1 MIVKYKRYTVFALVT
16 VLALLSLLLAAV
28 FSTWWLIASFVFVPL
43 LVLGLYDL
51 LQLRHA
57 ILRNYPIVGHL
68 RFLLETFRPEIR
80 QYVVEADQDEVPFSR
95 EQRALVYQ
103 RAKGVEDKHP
113 FGTIEHV
120 YDGGYSW
127 MTHSAVPTEVNAQDF
142 RIRVG
147 GPDCKQPYDISL
159 YNISA
164 MSFGALG
171 KQAIRALNK
180 GAKMG
185 GFAHDTG
192 EGSISRYHRE
202 MGGDLIY
209 QIASGYFGCRNDDGT
224 FAPEKFAKQAA
235 DPQVK
240 MIEIKLSQGAKPG
253 HGGMLPASKISPEI
267 AEARHIPMGI
277 DCISPAGHSAF
288 RTPIELME
296 FIGQLRELSN
306 GKPIGFKLCIGHRRE
321 FLSMCKAMIKTGI
334 KPDFIVVDGAEGG
347 TGAAPI
353 EFANRVGMP
362 MLEGLSFVQNALRG
376 AGVREDIRVGV
387 AGKIIT
393 AFDIARAMALGADFC
408 NSARGFMFAL
418 GCIQARI
425 CHTNLCPTGITTQDL
440 LRQRAL
446 DVEDK
451 SHRVMRFHRNTMHAL
466 AEIAGAAGLKD
477 PNDFRPYHFMFRKN
491 DGSFEDGN
499 VAYPYLPHG
508 FLLLEGDEELPG
520 LEGWYDRWDRA
531 SADSF
536 DPPKIA
542 LGPFVSRRRK
552 AMQQASTQHAL

>member
-1 MIVKYKRYTVFALVT
+1 MITYHRYYIFTGIT
-16 VLALLSLLLAAV
+16 VLAILSLIAAAAFSVWWLLASA
-28 FSTWWLIASFVFVPL
+28 IFVPL
-43 LVLGLYDL
+43 SVLGIYDL
-51 LQLRHA
+51 IQHRHSL
-57 ILRNYPIVGHL
+57 LRNYPVTGHI

-95 EQRALVYQ
+95 AQRALVYQ

-127 MTHSAVPTEVNAQDF
+127 MTHSAMPTVVDALDF

-147 GPDCKQPYDISL
+147 GPDCRQPYDISL

-224 FAPEKFAKQAA
+224 FSPEKFAKQAA

-253 HGGMLPASKISPEI
+253 HGGMLPAAKITAEI

-277 DCISPAGHSAF
+277 DCVSPAAHSTF
-288 RTPIELME
+288 STPVGLME
-296 FIGQLRELSN
+296 FIKQLRDLSG
-306 GKPIGFKLCIGHRRE
+306 GKPVGFKLCIGHRRE
-321 FLSMCKAMIKTGI
+321 FLSICKAMIKTGI

-347 TGAAPI
+347 TGAAPV

-376 AGVREDIRVGV
+376 AGVREDIRIGV

-425 CHTNLCPTGITTQDL
+425 CHTNLCPTGITTQDPV
-440 LRQRAL
+440 RQRAL
-446 DVEDK
+446 DVDDK

-477 PNDFRPYHFMFRKN
+477 PNDFRPYHFMFRQN

-508 FLLLEGDEELPG
+508 FLKLQGADEIPELAD
-520 LEGWYDRWDRA
+520 WYDRWERA

-536 DPPKIA
+536 APPEIS
-542 LGPFVSRRRK
+542 LVPYSSRRRRVQLR
-552 AMQQASTQHAL
+552 AY